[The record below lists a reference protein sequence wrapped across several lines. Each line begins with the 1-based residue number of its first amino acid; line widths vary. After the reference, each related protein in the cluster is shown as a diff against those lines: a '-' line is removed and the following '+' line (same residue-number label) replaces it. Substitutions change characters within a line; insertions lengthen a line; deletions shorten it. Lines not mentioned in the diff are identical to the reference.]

1 MKSITAIVI
10 AMSVLA
16 SMPLHA
22 QTYPA
27 KAVRVVIPFP
37 PGGAAD
43 TLIRP
48 LTVKLADAL
57 GQQFVA
63 DARPGANGNIA
74 AEIVARA
81 PADGYTLL
89 FGNSSLPISVSLY
102 DKLSFDVTKDFTP
115 VSMVAMTPS
124 VLVVH
129 PSLPIRNIKELIALA
144 KKQPNKLNYAS
155 GGVGNTMHLAAAL
168 LDTMAGI
175 PMTHVPN
182 KGAGPAIVDVIAG
195 QCDMVFVNIAPV
207 LGHIRA
213 GKAVPP
219 GWAID
224 AAGEPTLNAAQA
236 LAGAL
241 LPFGGHKGSALSMM
255 VELIAGPLIGEPTSW
270 AAAALDNG
278 DGGPPLG
285 GELLIAMS
293 PAVFTSGM
301 THDWREQAE
310 TFFAQA
316 REQPGVRLPSDRR
329 HEARRR
335 SDRNGVAVP
344 ETLLMELA
352 GLSAG

>member
-10 AMSVLA
+10 AMSALA

-175 PMTHVPN
+175 QMTHVPY

-213 GKAVPP
+213 GKAVPIAVTSKTRSSVLPEVPTVAESGMP
-219 GWAID
+219 GYESSTWYGFLGP
-224 AAGEPTLNAAQA
+224 AGMPREIVMKLNAAIVTAVGGKDLRERYIA
-236 LAGAL
+236 LGAEPETSTPDAFAATIRNDIPAWAKVVKAAGA
-241 LPFGGHKGSALSMM
+241 K
-255 VELIAGPLIGEPTSW
+255 
-270 AAAALDNG
+270 
-278 DGGPPLG
+278 
-285 GELLIAMS
+285 
-293 PAVFTSGM
+293 
-301 THDWREQAE
+301 AE
-310 TFFAQA
+310 
-316 REQPGVRLPSDRR
+316 
-329 HEARRR
+329 
-335 SDRNGVAVP
+335 
-344 ETLLMELA
+344 
-352 GLSAG
+352 

>member
-175 PMTHVPN
+175 QMTHVPY

-213 GKAVPP
+213 GKAVPIAVTSKTRSSVLPEVPTVAESGMP
-219 GWAID
+219 GYESSTWYGFLGP
-224 AAGEPTLNAAQA
+224 AGMPRDIVMKLNAAIVTAVGGKDLRERYIA
-236 LAGAL
+236 LGAEPETSTPDAFAAAIRNDIPAWAKVVKAAGA
-241 LPFGGHKGSALSMM
+241 K
-255 VELIAGPLIGEPTSW
+255 
-270 AAAALDNG
+270 
-278 DGGPPLG
+278 
-285 GELLIAMS
+285 
-293 PAVFTSGM
+293 
-301 THDWREQAE
+301 AE
-310 TFFAQA
+310 
-316 REQPGVRLPSDRR
+316 
-329 HEARRR
+329 
-335 SDRNGVAVP
+335 
-344 ETLLMELA
+344 
-352 GLSAG
+352 